1 MRHRK
6 SGRKLG
12 RTATHR
18 AAMFRNMVVSL
29 FEHERIETTDAKA
42 KELRSLAER
51 LITKGKKNTLH
62 SRRQAA
68 RWVRN
73 PSILQKLFSDIAGRY
88 TERNGGYTRII
99 KVGNRKG
106 DNAPISII
114 ELMPAGAPV
123 KKERVAAPSAP
134 VATKETFEA
143 APAAEEVV
151 EAPAAEEAVEA
162 APAVEEAVEAAPA
175 AEEATEAAPAAE
187 EATEDAPSKEEAAE

>member
-1 MRHRK
+1 
-6 SGRKLG
+6 
-12 RTATHR
+12 
-18 AAMFRNMVVSL
+18 MFRNMVVSL

-73 PSILQKLFSDIAGRY
+73 PAILQKLFSDIAGRY
-88 TERNGGYTRII
+88 AERDGGYTRIV
-99 KVGNRKG
+99 KLGNRKG

-114 ELMPAGAPV
+114 ELMPAGAPI
-123 KKERVAAPSAP
+123 KKERVEAPSAP

-143 APAAEEVV
+143 APAAEEAV
-151 EAPAAEEAVEA
+151 EAAPAAEEAVEA
-162 APAVEEAVEAAPA
+162 APAAEEAVEAAPA
-175 AEEATEAAPAAE
+175 TDEATAEEA
-187 EATEDAPSKEEAAE
+187 SKEAAE